1 MISTMTDLILHPGL
15 ILILAGL
22 ILPLLPALLRQ
33 AVLLGAPLLTLA
45 AVWSVG
51 DGPQITTTYL
61 GMELIPLQGDALSR
75 IFATIFAIMGFAGA
89 LFSLNQTRVA
99 ELAAAF
105 VYAGGAVCVAFA
117 GDLITVFIF
126 WEIMAIASTVVVAMG
141 PNARGAALRYGII
154 HFLGGVILM
163 IGIAGHVF
171 ETGST
176 AFVAMEASSWATWA
190 IMAAFLINAGAP
202 PLAAWLPDA
211 YPSSSWS
218 GMVFLSAFTTKTSV
232 YTLIRGFPG
241 EEILIAIGLFMVFY
255 GIIMALLENDMRRIL
270 AYSIINQVGFMVT
283 AVGIGTP
290 LALDGAAAHA
300 FAHIIYKALLLMSAG
315 SVLYAT
321 GRSKCTEVGG
331 LYRYMP
337 VSCICG
343 IIGALAIS
351 ALPLTSGFVSKSLI
365 SSAAGDAH
373 MFWVWLALT
382 AASAGVFFHA
392 GIKFPWFV
400 FFNRRDYLY
409 LHEGTPKDPPWNM
422 QAAMILFS
430 AACIGLG
437 IWYTPLYELLPNKA
451 MVEHHGVTEIYT
463 AMKAA
468 KIVEQLQLLFFS
480 GLAFFLLLSFMKRTT
495 TITLDVDWLWRGL
508 PKIVSGWFG
517 IGWALNWDIFVDR
530 VEAIWKWILDELART
545 HGASGT
551 LSRTRPS
558 GATALWMTVL
568 LSAFLVFSFV

>member
-1 MISTMTDLILHPGL
+1 MMTEFIFHPGL
-15 ILILAGL
+15 ILIIAGL
-22 ILPLLPALLRQ
+22 ALPALPKALRD
-33 AVLLGAPLLTLA
+33 AVLLVAPLLALA
-45 AVWSVG
+45 ATWQVG
-51 DGPQITTTYL
+51 DGPQITATYL
-61 GMELIPLQGDALSR
+61 GMDLIPVQGDALSR
-75 IFATIFAIMGFAGA
+75 LFATIFCIMAFAGA
-89 LFSLNQTRVA
+89 LFALNQNRIA
-99 ELAAAF
+99 ELSAAL
-105 VYAGGAVCVAFA
+105 VYAGGAVSVAFA
-117 GDLITVFIF
+117 GDLITLFIF
-126 WEIMAIASTVVVAMG
+126 WETMAIASTLIVAMG
-141 PNARGAALRYGII
+141 ANAQGAYLRYGVI

-176 AFVAMEASSWATWA
+176 AFTGMEANNWATWA
-190 IMAAFLINAGAP
+190 ILAAILINAGAP

-211 YPSSSWS
+211 YPASSWS

-232 YTLIRGFPG
+232 YALIRGFPG
-241 EEILIAIGLFMVFY
+241 EEILIGFGLFMVFY

-270 AYSIINQVGFMVT
+270 AYSIVNQVGFMVT

-315 SVLYAT
+315 SVLYVT

-365 SSAAGDAH
+365 SSAAGEEH
-373 MFWVWLALT
+373 LFWVWLALT

-400 FFNRRDYLY
+400 FFNRKDYLY
-409 LHEGTPKDPPWNM
+409 LDEGIPKDPPWNM
-422 QAAMILFS
+422 QAAMLVFS

-437 IWYTPLYELLPNKA
+437 IWYSPLYELLPNRA
-451 MVEHHGVTEIYT
+451 MVTHHGVTEVYT
-463 AMKAA
+463 AMKAP
-468 KIVEQLQLLFFS
+468 KIIEQLQLLFFS
-480 GLAFFLLLSFMKRTT
+480 GLAFFLLLGWMKRTT

-508 PKIVSGWFG
+508 PGVVSRWFG
-517 IGWALNWDIFVDR
+517 FGTVLEWDLMLDR
-530 VEAIWKWILDELART
+530 IEAKWRWVIDFLART
-545 HGASGT
+545 HGVEGT
-551 LSRTRPS
+551 LARSRPS

-568 LSAFLVFSFV
+568 LLAFLTFSFI

>member
-1 MISTMTDLILHPGL
+1 MTTDLIFHPGL
-15 ILILAGL
+15 VLIIAGL
-22 ILPLLPALLRQ
+22 VLPFLPVAMR
-33 AVLLGAPLLTLA
+33 AVVLLAAPLLTLA
-45 AVWSVG
+45 AVWTVG
-51 DGPQITTTYL
+51 DGPQITATYL

-75 IFATIFAIMGFAGA
+75 VFATIFSIMGFAGA
-89 LFSLNQTRVA
+89 LFAMRQERVI

-105 VYAGGAVCVAFA
+105 VYAGGAISVAFA

-126 WEIMAIASTVVVAMG
+126 WEIMAIASTIVVAMG
-141 PNARGAALRYGII
+141 PNARGASLRYAVI

-163 IGIAGHVF
+163 IGIAGHVLQ
-171 ETGST
+171 TGST
-176 AFVAMEASSWATWA
+176 AFTAMEANDWATWC
-190 IMAAFLINAGAP
+190 ILAAFLINAGAP

-211 YPSSSWS
+211 YPASSWS

-241 EEILIAIGLFMVFY
+241 EEVLIGIGLFMVFY

-290 LALDGAAAHA
+290 LALDGATAHA

-315 SVLYAT
+315 AVLYAT

-331 LYRYMP
+331 LFRYMP

-343 IIGALAIS
+343 IIGALSIS

-365 SSAAGDAH
+365 SSAAGEAH
-373 MFWVWLALT
+373 LFWVWMALT

-400 FFNRRDYLY
+400 FFNRKDYLY

-437 IWYTPLYELLPNKA
+437 IWYSPLYELLPNKA
-451 MVEHHGVTEIYT
+451 MVTHHGVTEVYT

-480 GLAFFLLLSFMKRTT
+480 GLAFFLLLDWMKRTT

-508 PKIVSGWFG
+508 PQVVAGWFG
-517 IGWALNWDIFVDR
+517 IEWALAWDTFLDR
-530 VEAIWKWILDELART
+530 VEGTLQRLWDDLNRT
-545 HGASGT
+545 HGAEGT
-551 LSRTRPS
+551 LARTRPS

-568 LSAFLVFSFV
+568 LSAFLLFSFV